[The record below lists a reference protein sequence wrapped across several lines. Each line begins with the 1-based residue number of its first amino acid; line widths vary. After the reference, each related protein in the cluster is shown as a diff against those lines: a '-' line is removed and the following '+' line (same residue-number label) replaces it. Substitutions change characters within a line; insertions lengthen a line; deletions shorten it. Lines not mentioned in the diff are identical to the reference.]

1 MAAKWR
7 QRSTSRSLGLYHVIK
22 KSSQYFSFAVY
33 IPEELKQ
40 TFVEECSIVG
50 IDAKRVQCFSSNPGI
65 REYLS
70 ILVERGQKFAPY
82 LLKVLNLLQS
92 KSKIR
97 IEVAADRKIIDLQ
110 GVSVDDALKLIQAA
124 DAIRVI
130 DQQEPE
136 DMNSDSAKHTI

>member
-1 MAAKWR
+1 MSSKN
-7 QRSTSRSLGLYHVIK
+7 Q
-22 KSSQYFSFAVY
+22 SQYFSIAVY
-33 IPEELKQ
+33 IPDELKQ
-40 TFVEECSIVG
+40 TFLAECTIVG
-50 IDAKRVQCFSSNPGI
+50 IDAKRVQCFSANPSI

-97 IEVAADRKIIDLQ
+97 IEVAADRKIIELQ
-110 GVSVDDALKLIQAA
+110 GVSVDDALKLIQVA

-130 DQQEPE
+130 DQQELE
-136 DMNSDSAKHTI
+136 DTNSDSAKQTI

>member
-1 MAAKWR
+1 MSSKN
-7 QRSTSRSLGLYHVIK
+7 Q
-22 KSSQYFSFAVY
+22 SQYFSIAVY

-110 GVSVDDALKLIQAA
+110 GVSVD
-124 DAIRVI
+124 
-130 DQQEPE
+130 
-136 DMNSDSAKHTI
+136 

>member
-1 MAAKWR
+1 
-7 QRSTSRSLGLYHVIK
+7 
-22 KSSQYFSFAVY
+22 
-33 IPEELKQ
+33 
-40 TFVEECSIVG
+40 
-50 IDAKRVQCFSSNPGI
+50 CFSSNPGI